1 MPWGR
6 TTSSR
11 YRRQAPALARSE
23 LGTGSPEHLVDYKT
37 LGIAV
42 AALGAPSARQAPE
55 TLLVEVRSAPELA
68 LVATQGVQ
76 LPVQGPRDVDE
87 QARSEGV
94 AAIPQDLELEDRLP
108 TAERPDRGPS
118 HRLMVLMWVPQE
130 HETVAR

>member
-1 MPWGR
+1 MPWGS

-11 YRRQAPALARSE
+11 YRRQASAIARSE
-23 LGTGSPEHLVDYKT
+23 PGTGSPEHRVDYKT

-87 QARSEGV
+87 QARREGV
-94 AAIPQDLELEDRLP
+94 AAIPPGPALEGRAP
-108 TAERPDRGPS
+108 PGGRTG
-118 HRLMVLMWVPQE
+118 
-130 HETVAR
+130 